1 MCCKCK
7 KILKAIAIIS
17 AIVGA
22 LVAIY
27 FVITKVLE
35 KKNAVDDEENY
46 VSCSCCDEEPVV
58 ADAAGQ
64 A

>member
-1 MCCKCK
+1 MCKCK
-7 KILKAIAIIS
+7 KILKALAVIA
-17 AIVGA
+17 AIAGA

-27 FVITKVLE
+27 FVITKMLE
-35 KKNAVDDEENY
+35 KKNAADDEEDY

-58 ADAAGQ
+58 ADATGQ